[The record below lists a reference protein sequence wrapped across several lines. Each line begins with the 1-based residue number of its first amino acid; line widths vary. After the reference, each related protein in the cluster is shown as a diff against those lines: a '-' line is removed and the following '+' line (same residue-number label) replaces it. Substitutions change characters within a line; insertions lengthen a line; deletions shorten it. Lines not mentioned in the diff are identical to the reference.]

1 MRSLSAE
8 FRRKIYDDEADY
20 QVRAVI
26 YITSNL
32 RLDLDNSN
40 IWTGGF
46 SFEECVSED
55 DNFTAIG
62 SVIMG
67 SATLIINN
75 IYDTYSQYDFT
86 NVKVELYIGMQ
97 LSNRLEELQIG
108 TYIVDNAVYNG
119 ATITL
124 TLVDYISKFDQ
135 PFYLTSLSY
144 PATLLEIVQNL
155 CTVCGVTLNTLN
167 FPHNGYSINYEPEKE
182 AVSCREVLSWVA
194 TIAGCYVKCNA
205 SGQLVL
211 QWFNTNALENFASEL
226 DGGTFNPW
234 SAGDVYD
241 GGTFNPW
248 SAGDVYDGGPIVV
261 NNTVHYISDL
271 YTQSIAMDDVVITG
285 VSIEVKN
292 TDDSQT
298 QELLEFKTGTAGYV
312 IQLSENPFINSQN
325 AQIIINWLG
334 TQLIGLR
341 FRKLNVSIAGD
352 LAIESGDVGI
362 VTDARQSIYRILITR
377 VTFSVGGAQSI
388 ICGASTPARN
398 SAVRFSN
405 NTKNYVELRKQL
417 KQQKTTYDQAL
428 DDLADAMNAK
438 SGLYSTIEIAQSG
451 NIYYLHDK
459 PTLADSKVVWKMN
472 SEAIA
477 VTTDYKGSNPSQTV
491 WNFGVQIN
499 GDVVARILTARGINA
514 DWINAGAISIKNA
527 NNVETFYANT
537 ATGVVRIN
545 ATSFQLTDGTTIS
558 SAAEAAANAAAS
570 GAIRDLTQQQIFNKL
585 TNNSQ
590 NEGVYLA
597 DGRIYINASMIKA
610 GYISFDRA
618 QGGTLKLGGNNNG
631 NGELQLYNSSNSLI
645 GGMDNTGIVTQGPV
659 NGASSY
665 TQKVKI
671 NTDGL
676 QLYENDVKLMY
687 MFVQRD
693 GTHRRVAIGSPYST
707 GSSDTL
713 ADLNVGYTV
722 HSATTQYTNSGVV
735 KDYDGNSRL
744 PYRVYSSHPIR
755 SDYGI
760 IVPLSNSRS
769 FIYSAYIYNLRAHKL
784 TVDSDGSKSKIV
796 KTKNYSDRLLYCYET
811 ASPMFGD
818 IGEGVIGEDGYCYIT
833 IDPIFSST
841 IVTNQYQVFLQKYD
855 DGDCYVAER
864 KSAYFVVRGTP
875 NLSFAWELKSKQ
887 LGFTQT
893 RLDINEPSVNIE
905 NEVDYADMAQKH
917 IQQIYEERMYRDESS
932 NVSDG
937 V

>member
-8 FRRKIYDDEADY
+8 FRRKIYEDEADY

-32 RLDLDNSN
+32 HLDLDNSN

-55 DNFTAIG
+55 DNFTAVG

-97 LSNRLEELQIG
+97 LSNSLEELKIG

-234 SAGDVYD
+234 STGDVYD
-241 GGTFNPW
+241 GGTLNPW
-248 SAGDVYDGGPIVV
+248 STGDEYSGGPIVV

-312 IQLSENPFINSQN
+312 IQLGENPFVNPQN
-325 AQIIINWLG
+325 AQTIINWIG

-341 FRKLNVSIAGD
+341 FRKLSVSIAGD
-352 LAIESGDVGI
+352 LAIESGDVGV
-362 VTDARQSIYRILITR
+362 VTDARQNIYRVLITR
-377 VTFSVGGAQSI
+377 VTFSVGGVQSI

-405 NTKNYVELRKQL
+405 DTKNYVELRKQL

-438 SGLYSTIEIAQSG
+438 SGLYSTIEVTQSG

-499 GDVVARILTARGINA
+499 GDVVARILTARGVNA
-514 DWINAGAISIKNA
+514 DWINAGAISIKNS

-545 ATSFQLTDGTTIS
+545 ATSLQLTDGTTIS
-558 SAAEAAANAAAS
+558 SAAQAAANAAAS
-570 GAIRDLTQQQIFNKL
+570 SAISGLTQQQVYDKL

-590 NEGVYLA
+590 NEGIYLSN
-597 DGRIYINASMIKA
+597 GRLYVNASMINT
-610 GYISFDRA
+610 GYLSFNNA
-618 QGGTLKLGGNNNG
+618 KGGTLKLGGNNNT
-631 NGELQLYNSSNSLI
+631 NGLLELYNNSGSKF
-645 GGMDNTGIVTQGPV
+645 GGIDNTGFEISGQVGST
-659 NGASSY
+659 SY
-665 TQKVKI
+665 IQKVKI
-671 NTDGL
+671 NTSGL
-676 QLYENDVKLMY
+676 QLYENDESLLY
-687 MFVQRD
+687 MAIQRD
-693 GTHRRVAIGSPYST
+693 SGGRRVLINSPF
-707 GSSDTL
+707 SSGDNKKS
-713 ADLNVGYTV
+713 DLYFGYV
-722 HSATTQYTNSGVV
+722 HHSATTQYTDSGVV
-735 KDYDGNSRL
+735 KDYNGNSRL
-744 PYRVYSSHPIR
+744 PYRVISSYPIR

-769 FIYSAYIYNLRAHKL
+769 FIYSAYIYQLRAHNL
-784 TVDSDGSKSKIV
+784 TVDNDGTKSKVV
-796 KTKNYSDRLLYCYET
+796 KTRDYSDRLLYCYET

-818 IGEGVIGEDGYCYIT
+818 IGEGVIGDDGYCYIT

-841 IVTNQYQVFLQKYD
+841 IEINQYQIIIQKYG

-864 KSAYFVVRGTP
+864 NGSYFVVKGTP

-887 LGFTQT
+887 LGCSQT
-893 RLDINEPSVNIE
+893 RLDINESSVNIE
-905 NEVDYADMAQKH
+905 NEVDYADEAQKH
-917 IQQIYEERMYRDESS
+917 IQQLYKER
-932 NVSDG
+932 NIL
-937 V
+937 